1 MLLMHQADKFPRANP
16 NCLDWFHHICGVIL
30 LGLLG
35 TADTGENFL
44 EMLLVSIV
52 ISAILEL
59 GKYFRYRENSKQ
71 NL

>member
-1 MLLMHQADKFPRANP
+1 MLLMHQADKFPRANS
-16 NCLDWFHHICGVIL
+16 NCLDWFHHIYGVIL

-35 TADTGENFL
+35 TAETGENFL

-59 GKYFRYRENSKQ
+59 GKYFRYRENYKQ